1 MKRNRPSGIQQRKI
15 KKSKELARESLSGSI
30 LKYVAPSASLESNT
44 SQLAVESDLL
54 DETNDVERRCQNEL
68 DGGTLERKPDIQE
81 ERQRGEDQHQEEYD
95 QEKGRNS
102 DNEEESQQIVNDEEE
117 LHNTTRFDV
126 GQHQCFFPIAG
137 KTAVELTENIL
148 TQLEGDNLD
157 IHLCRAQGYDNAATM
172 AGVHGGVQAIIK
184 EHNPKT
190 LFMPCANHLLNLCG
204 VHCFGSVSSSVTF
217 FGTLERVYTFFSSST
232 HRWGILMKS
241 VGVSVK
247 RLVETRW
254 SAHHDAVK
262 SLKNNFE
269 KLVSTL
275 EDMCDLSSSR
285 ENADTREAA
294 STLLPALCDFSFL
307 CYLSFWCEVLEEV
320 NQTQKYTQTPDY
332 HWKSVSKNQSPKN
345 FLLSQRINIVERA
358 ISYATEKCEDL
369 DISIERRGRRR
380 FRKRM
385 PGEVARDAGLTLPEE
400 LQRAMLEC
408 LDRFYEELEH
418 RYKAMDDILITFVVQ
433 PKTLLTSTEEEL
445 RDIVPNLTKI
455 YDELCAEDIILR
467 FYD

>member
-1 MKRNRPSGIQQRKI
+1 MAID
-15 KKSKELARESLSGSI
+15 EEVSLIRAVAAERAGRSAPGA
-30 LKYVAPSASLESNT
+30 KYQGGDNGMSYVIRYVHIEG
-44 SQLAVESDLL
+44 D
-54 DETNDVERRCQNEL
+54 DVEV
-68 DGGTLERKPDIQE
+68 K
-81 ERQRGEDQHQEEYD
+81 
-95 QEKGRNS
+95 
-102 DNEEESQQIVNDEEE
+102 ESF
-117 LHNTTRFDV
+117 L
-126 GQHQCFFPIAG
+126 GFFHIAG

-184 EHNPKT
+184 EHNSKT

-217 FGTLERVYTFFSSST
+217 FGTVERVYTFFSSST
-232 HRWGILMKS
+232 HRWVILMKS

-254 SAHHDAVK
+254 GAHHDAVK

-269 KLVSTL
+269 RLVSQL

-285 ENADTREAA
+285 ENADTRKAA

-320 NQTQKYTQTPDY
+320 NQTQKYTQTLGLSLE
-332 HWKSVSKNQSPKN
+332 KCVTKIKALKI
-345 FLLSQRINIVERA
+345 FLLSQRMNIVERA
-358 ISYATEKCEDL
+358 MSHASEKCEDL

-408 LDRFYEELEH
+408 LDRFYEEL
-418 RYKAMDDILITFVVQ
+418 
-433 PKTLLTSTEEEL
+433 
-445 RDIVPNLTKI
+445 
-455 YDELCAEDIILR
+455 
-467 FYD
+467 

>member
-1 MKRNRPSGIQQRKI
+1 MSWMEGRWK
-15 KKSKELARESLSGSI
+15 
-30 LKYVAPSASLESNT
+30 
-44 SQLAVESDLL
+44 
-54 DETNDVERRCQNEL
+54 
-68 DGGTLERKPDIQE
+68 KPDIQE
-81 ERQRGEDQHQEEYD
+81 ERQREEDQHQEEYD

-102 DNEEESQQIVNDEEE
+102 DNEEKSQRIANDEEE

-126 GQHQCFFPIAG
+126 ATWPAPMYDDLRVEIVKTGSEPYQNRDGLFLDTVQISGDKIKGKSRNFNSEWFYKALPNEEKVENGWNLLGFFPIAG

-217 FGTLERVYTFFSSST
+217 FGTVERVYTFFSSST

-275 EDMCDLSSSR
+275 EDMCDLSSR

-294 STLLPALCDFSFL
+294 STLLPALCDFSF
-307 CYLSFWCEVLEEV
+307 
-320 NQTQKYTQTPDY
+320 
-332 HWKSVSKNQSPKN
+332 
-345 FLLSQRINIVERA
+345 
-358 ISYATEKCEDL
+358 YATSFGVK
-369 DISIERRGRRR
+369 S
-380 FRKRM
+380 
-385 PGEVARDAGLTLPEE
+385 
-400 LQRAMLEC
+400 
-408 LDRFYEELEH
+408 
-418 RYKAMDDILITFVVQ
+418 
-433 PKTLLTSTEEEL
+433 
-445 RDIVPNLTKI
+445 
-455 YDELCAEDIILR
+455 
-467 FYD
+467 